1 MQPAPDIVLRDIH
14 RVPPPSWWPPAPGWW
29 IVFALVVIAGTAMAW
44 WMRRRRRHR
53 QAIEALFDEAM
64 GEAGDGPAQV
74 AAMSSLLRR
83 AARRHR
89 DDADV
94 LDDAAW
100 LAALDEGA
108 KTPLFQSNIGRL
120 MLEGGYRRDIDPHD
134 LDVLRTA
141 ARTRFL
147 QWMGVAR

>member
-1 MQPAPDIVLRDIH
+1 MQPAPEIVLRDIH
-14 RVPPPSWWPPAPGWW
+14 RVPAPPLWPPEPGWW
-29 IVFALVVIAGTAMAW
+29 LVFVLFVLGGIACVV

-53 QAIEALFDEAM
+53 LAIEALFDDAM
-64 GEAGDGPAQV
+64 REAGDGPAQV

-94 LDDAAW
+94 LDGDGW

-108 KTPLFQSNIGRL
+108 KSPLFQSNIGRL

-134 LDVLRTA
+134 LEVLRAA

-147 QWMGVAR
+147 QWMGLAK